1 MTAKEMLDSVRACNT
16 RVDTLLRKK
25 RKLLELSSRD
35 EPLREDPAAQNALLE
50 QEIAEAYREL
60 SLTTIRVSRLIERLP
75 LFEERETLQL
85 RYIRLVR
92 YPDIAEIL
100 GYCERQ
106 IFRIHSR
113 AIKRLET
120 LVAGETPRV

>member
-60 SLTTIRVSRLIERLP
+60 SLKTRRVSRLIERLP

>member
-16 RVDTLLRKK
+16 WVDTLLRKK

-60 SLTTIRVSRLIERLP
+60 SLTTSRVSRLIERLP

>member
-1 MTAKEMLDSVRACNT
+1 MTAKEMLDSVKACNT

-35 EPLREDPAAQNALLE
+35 EPLREDPAAQNTLLE
-50 QEIAEAYREL
+50 QEIEEAYQDL
-60 SLTTIRVSRLIERLP
+60 SLKTRRVSRLIERLP

-85 RYIRLVR
+85 RYIRLVG

-106 IFRIHSR
+106 IYRIHSR

-120 LVAGETPRV
+120 LVAGENPRV